1 MTTFVGFL
9 IYGFSFY
16 YSRSHRT
23 LFRFM
28 EYSSQCL
35 ASELERREKKLTGSP
50 GTIKFPALF
59 IIHSSYYKCWFAAQI
74 KHGERVDHFR
84 TGQFRIDLF
93 TVVCLFTWPLNESEA
108 GGDLVMIETS
118 LFLLCKFLL
127 ISMRTASLT

>member
-1 MTTFVGFL
+1 MVFPFITHDHIELCSGL
-9 IYGFSFY
+9 WN
-16 YSRSHRT
+16 
-23 LFRFM
+23 
-28 EYSSQCL
+28 SSQCL

-50 GTIKFPALF
+50 GTTKFPALF

-84 TGQFRIDLF
+84 IGQFRIDLF
-93 TVVCLFTWPLNESEA
+93 KVVCLFTWPLNESEA